1 MIVWIV
7 FENILMMREKLLFV
21 IVVESKFYLLDF

>member
-21 IVVESKFYLLDF
+21 IVVESKILLY